1 MTVTLLEALNSGA
14 KFLKEKGIGNPRSS
28 AELLLCSILNSNR
41 VDLYLNKDEI
51 LKQEVKKTFDRFLEE
66 RASGKPIQ
74 YITGSTE
81 FLDLEFKVD
90 PRALIPRPE
99 TEILTLSV
107 IEHFKNEKR
116 EKEAL
121 KIVDLGTG
129 SGVIALTLAKNF
141 VNSFVYATDIS
152 KDALELAAENAE
164 RHEVEDRIELVL
176 GDLFQPLENRNL
188 QNSMD
193 CVISNPPYVKDDD
206 SKSLPTEITDF
217 EPRVALFSGED
228 GLKFHRA
235 IVRGS
240 RAYLRGCGLLALE
253 VGWENGEELAE
264 FIRKE
269 GLYQNIKIIK
279 DLAGIKRIV
288 RAVKS

>member
-1 MTVTLLEALNSGA
+1 MSVTLLEALNSGA
-14 KFLKEKGIGNPRSS
+14 RFLKEKGIGNPRSS

-51 LKQEVKKTFDRFLEE
+51 LKQEDKKTFDRFLEE
-66 RASGKPIQ
+66 RGSCKPIQ

-99 TEILTLSV
+99 TEILALSV
-107 IEHFKNEKR
+107 IEHFKNAKR
-116 EKEAL
+116 EREAL

-129 SGVIALTLAKNF
+129 SGVIAVTLAKNF

-164 RHEVEDRIELVL
+164 GHKVQDRIELVL
-176 GDLFQPLENRNL
+176 GDLFQPLENKNL

-193 CVISNPPYVKDDD
+193 CVVSNPPYVKEDD
-206 SKSLPTEITDF
+206 SKSLPKEIRDF
-217 EPRVALFSGED
+217 EPPVALFSGQD

-240 RAYLRGCGLLALE
+240 KAYLRGGGLLALE
-253 VGWENGEELAE
+253 VGWEDGEELVE
-264 FIRKE
+264 FIKIE
-269 GLYQNIKIIK
+269 GSYQKIQTVK

-288 RAVKS
+288 RALNS